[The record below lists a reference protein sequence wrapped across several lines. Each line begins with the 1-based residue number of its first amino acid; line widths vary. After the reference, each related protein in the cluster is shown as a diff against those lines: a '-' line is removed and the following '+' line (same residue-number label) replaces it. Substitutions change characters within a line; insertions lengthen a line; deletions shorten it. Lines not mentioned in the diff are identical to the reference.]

1 MDNRFDLSQMASEL
15 ASVLESGSTKQ
26 LPLEQWSPSDCGF
39 LPLLIDHEG
48 QWWSTDDID
57 NPSPYR
63 RPKLV
68 KLLSQLLWCEPGDIK
83 PGSKGNYSLRTPHE
97 SVKIVVEDVPFIV
110 VDYKWS
116 DDKTEIICTTQVGEQ
131 FSIGEKH
138 PIMCSTQAPYSL
150 RTPHESVKIV
160 VEDVPFIVVDYKW
173 SDDKTEII
181 CTTQVGE
188 QFSIGEKHPIM
199 CSTQAPFL
207 PYALVRRNLWARFN
221 RNSYYRLVNE
231 LLSQNN
237 TEATSTLSVTSQG
250 KTFVIAGDI
259 HE

>member
-15 ASVLESGSTKQ
+15 ASVLEFGSTKQ
-26 LPLEQWSPSDCGF
+26 LPLEQWSPNDCGF

-131 FSIGEKH
+131 FSIGEK
-138 PIMCSTQAPYSL
+138 P
-150 RTPHESVKIV
+150 
-160 VEDVPFIVVDYKW
+160 
-173 SDDKTEII
+173 
-181 CTTQVGE
+181 
-188 QFSIGEKHPIM
+188 PIM